1 METPIAELCA
11 LVGRLN
17 NLNEIFRV
25 QGEIL
30 AHGEECVEP
39 LAALL
44 LSGPSGFPEP
54 RVAAAECLGAI
65 GSETAIA
72 ALIQVLEHHDLQS
85 LGPVQRFAE
94 EMVRNAAARRLGR
107 FRQAHVVD
115 ALLLS
120 LGRDHLIGAGE
131 ALAQLAE
138 PRAIPHLIECLE
150 DDYKKEKAMEALR
163 RVGPAAVPFLCEAVR
178 QPRFV
183 LGVEPP
189 VSVERRCRAAQLLGE
204 LNAKE
209 AEFALDAGLREENVE
224 TRIASAIALAQLGVS
239 AREVVSQLVAGLDDP
254 DLIVRKSCQEA
265 LQKAGAKAIS
275 LVADAANGQ
284 VIHLGPQ
291 NGFA

>member
-1 METPIAELCA
+1 
-11 LVGRLN
+11 
-17 NLNEIFRV
+17 
-25 QGEIL
+25 
-30 AHGEECVEP
+30 
-39 LAALL
+39 
-44 LSGPSGFPEP
+44 
-54 RVAAAECLGAI
+54 
-65 GSETAIA
+65 
-72 ALIQVLEHHDLQS
+72 
-85 LGPVQRFAE
+85 
-94 EMVRNAAARRLGR
+94 MVRNAAARRLGR
-107 FRQAHVVD
+107 FRQPHVVD
-115 ALLLS
+115 ALLSS

-138 PRAIPHLIECLE
+138 PRAIPHLVECLE

-163 RVGPAAVPFLCEAVR
+163 RFGPAAVPFLCEAVR

-224 TRIASAIALAQLGVS
+224 TRIASAIALAQLGVL

-275 LVADAANGQ
+275 LLADAANGQ

-291 NGFA
+291 NEVCLTLNARLVAIKILGSIPHVSAIYCLVNQLKDPHEIIRYRTVVALEKFNDRKVRAALEHVVRNDLSRRVKMRAREALQFVLEQNHLSGADKLSS